1 MSNAVEIKFNKLRA
15 DYLATMAKLTEF
27 RATLAS
33 KYGPNYLNS
42 WMRPAEIA
50 KLNKLGDAADKCSN
64 AFTEHLESFSPRDWS
79 YDVPAYWV
87 RETLTFADAMRP
99 LDEPLSVV
107 PPMAYGA
114 TEPRR

>member
-1 MSNAVEIKFNKLRA
+1 MSNDVEIKFDKLRA

-42 WMRPAEIA
+42 WLRPGEIT
-50 KLNKLGDAADKCSN
+50 KLNKLGDAAEKRSN

-79 YDVPAYWV
+79 YGVPSCWV
-87 RETLTFADAMRP
+87 REMLTFADAARP
-99 LDEPLSVV
+99 VNEQLSAV
-107 PPMAYGA
+107 PPMAYG
-114 TEPRR
+114 TTRPRT